1 MDAAMG
7 LFRLCSR
14 VGIRPTVA
22 AVWTFGTWMPVSDAM
37 PGLSKRGVRAPAF
50 AVLLAC
56 VAIALRVLIPQGYM
70 VAASPQ
76 AGSFPIV
83 LCTSQGARTINSEAA
98 GYGAQRP
105 SDAPVE
111 HPDDQKSDPS
121 CAFSVFNAGVAAEA
135 PLLAVMVDWRWARR
149 PIPVAPQ
156 TTPGRGLAAPPPP
169 STGPPLQI

>member
-1 MDAAMG
+1 MCLFKICSQVGQLRPAA
-7 LFRLCSR
+7 
-14 VGIRPTVA
+14 A
-22 AVWTFGTWMPVSDAM
+22 ALWTFGAKMLVSGAM
-37 PGLSKRGVRAPAF
+37 TGSGMRGDRAPAF

-83 LCTSQGARTINSEAA
+83 LCTSQGARTINFEAA
-98 GYGAQRP
+98 GYSAQLP

-111 HPDDQKSDPS
+111 HPDDQKSDLS

-135 PLLAVMVDWRWARR
+135 PILAVMVDWRWARR
-149 PIPVAPQ
+149 SIPVAPHI
-156 TTPGRGLAAPPPP
+156 TPGRGLAAPPPP
-169 STGPPLQI
+169 STGPPSQI